1 MKKNMFF
8 VVSLAF
14 ALAPMVGAAQ
24 SVFDGTWKTDIKTID
39 YPAKP
44 SVYVFKDGMY
54 ECKSCATPIRV
65 KSDGKDQKIEGN
77 PYADTIAVKII
88 DEFHVEMISKKAGKV
103 VSQSKFAVSTD
114 KNSMVREYS
123 NASPNNA
130 EVVKGVTSYARVAYD
145 KAGSN
150 QMSGSWRAQKADKR
164 SDNGLK
170 VTYKMDGAMLNMS
183 APTGESY
190 SAKTDGSDAPF
201 KGDPGTTSVSVK
213 VKKNSLEETYKR
225 DGKVVGMTK
234 MEVDAAGKSAKVD
247 WIDHL
252 TRTNGNYVMVKQ

>member
-1 MKKNMFF
+1 MKKIVF
-8 VVSLAF
+8 LAT
-14 ALAPMVGAAQ
+14 LVLTMAPATGSAQ

-54 ECKSCATPIRV
+54 ECKTCASKVLV
-65 KSDGKDQKIEGN
+65 KTDGKDQKVEGN

-88 DEFHVEMISKKAGKV
+88 DKSHVEIVSKKGGKV
-103 VSQSKFAVSTD
+103 VSLNKFAVSTD
-114 KNSMVREYS
+114 GNSMLREYA
-123 NASPNNA
+123 NHSPNNA

-145 KAGSN
+145 KTGTN

-164 SDNGLK
+164 TDNGMI
-170 VTYKMDGAMLNMS
+170 VTYKSDGAVMNMS
-183 APTGESY
+183 TPTGESY
-190 SAKTDGSDAPF
+190 SAKTDGTDSPY

-225 DGKVVGMTK
+225 DGKVIGMSK
-234 MEVDAAGKSAKVD
+234 MDVDAKGKSAKVD
-247 WIDHL
+247 WIDQL
-252 TRTNGNYVMVKQ
+252 TKTNGNYQMTKQ